1 MNPALYG
8 FVEMALSFGL
18 VIALC
23 GWQLSALRRNDRRRK
38 NTDRDG
44 DQSNGAEKSRRE

>member
-1 MNPALYG
+1 MNPALFG

-23 GWQLSALRRNDRRRK
+23 GWQLSALRRQDRGRKTAERR
-38 NTDRDG
+38 G
-44 DQSNGAEKSRRE
+44 DPSKGAEKPRGE